1 MPKTMIAQEDNQAF
15 EQRVLDKCDYFSS
28 VQLWPTL
35 ERLDP
40 EGWLQNFTKDERP
53 YAVHLLNFF
62 SFFSERLV
70 ESLFTSTFHQLS
82 NFYRKKYNA
91 SHDWLK
97 SRRTFFTLVTGEVPS
112 LADSG
117 HIFIRK
123 LRDKCN
129 TDESLLISG
138 EEIVHRGLRN
148 CNIIFV
154 DDFVGSG
161 SQMTTCADKMIKGHA
176 LMNYMR
182 ANDIEAIYC
191 NAVTTK
197 YGLKEIQKS
206 LPDLTILCAHLVGD
220 EYSVF
225 GKNSLCWSGEVQTRG
240 ISAIRDASTR
250 AQISQTLGEVDSW
263 TGFHKLGLALSF
275 YHSTP
280 DATLPIFTHDKHG
293 WIPLIRK

>member
-1 MPKTMIAQEDNQAF
+1 MPKTMTTQEDTQAF

-40 EGWLQNFTKDERP
+40 EGWLSNFHTNERP

-62 SFFSERLV
+62 TFFSERLV
-70 ESLFTSTFHQLS
+70 DSLFTSTFHRLS
-82 NFYRKKYNA
+82 NYYRKKYNA
-91 SHDWLK
+91 SHNWLN
-97 SRRTFFTLVTGEVPS
+97 SRKTFFTLVTGEIPS

-117 HIFIRK
+117 HAFIRK
-123 LRDKCN
+123 IRDKYKI
-129 TDESLLISG
+129 DESLLISSDD
-138 EEIVHRGLRN
+138 IINRNLNN

-161 SQMTTCADKMIKGHA
+161 SQMKSCANKVVCGASIMSH
-176 LMNYMR
+176 MR
-182 ANDIEAIYC
+182 NNKIDSIYC

-197 YGLKEIQKS
+197 YGLTAIQNEF
-206 LPDLTILCAHLVGD
+206 PDLTIICSHLIGD

-225 GKNSLCWSGEVQTRG
+225 GKNSLCWSGHTQTQG
-240 ISAIRDASTR
+240 IGIIKAASIRAG
-250 AQISQTLGEVDSW
+250 IPQTLGDVASW
-263 TGFHKLGLALSF
+263 TGFHRLGLALSF
-275 YHSTP
+275 HHSTP
-280 DATLPIFTHDKHG
+280 DATLPIFTYDENG